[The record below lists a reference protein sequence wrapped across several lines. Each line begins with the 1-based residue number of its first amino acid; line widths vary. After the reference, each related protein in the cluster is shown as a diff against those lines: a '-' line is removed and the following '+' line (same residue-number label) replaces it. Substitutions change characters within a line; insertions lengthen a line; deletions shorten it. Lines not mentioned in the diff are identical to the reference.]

1 MTTRLTITLRQCIPT
16 ILDEWARRAR
26 GSEIESI
33 CAEERE
39 GNLAEVLRAMSLA
52 LGPHQPGS
60 RAVDEFIET
69 AAVHGARRRSQ
80 GIRETCLFEE
90 YDLLGAAMPHAMRA
104 CQEGPLAPE
113 DLLMLEGGLTTAI
126 LAGLRGFHRGELER
140 RGPWTD
146 TLARVVNEASELSSG
161 AANPP
166 RSDPQVEADRGR

>member
-1 MTTRLTITLRQCIPT
+1 MTTRLAATLRQCIPT

-26 GSEIESI
+26 GSELESI

-39 GNLAEVLRAMSLA
+39 GDLAEVLRAMSLA
-52 LGPHQPGS
+52 LEPHQAGS
-60 RAVDEFIET
+60 HAVDDFIET
-69 AAVHGARRRSQ
+69 AAAHGARRRSQ
-80 GIRETCLFEE
+80 GINETCLFEE

-113 DLLMLEGGLTTAI
+113 DLLALEGGVTTAI

-146 TLARVVNEASELSSG
+146 TLARVVTEATELSSG
-161 AANPP
+161 VGDSP
-166 RSDPQVEADRGR
+166 RPQPSSPS